1 MSIEVWLLGLSWAH
15 VRCRPVTGVGA
26 CSGCLS
32 RSGDLG
38 CHHTLVWLQGLA
50 AGVCVALEAGDGSWR
65 QWPAGAGCQHVQ
77 LCRPVTS
84 QSLMWALAVG
94 VHMCGCRGHRGRHI
108 GGGQL
113 QGSRLVS
120 RLHAAAAA

>member
-1 MSIEVWLLGLSWAH
+1 MGHAWFWSQYLESRLVSIEVWLLGLSWAH

-32 RSGDLG
+32 SSGDLG

-50 AGVCVALEAGDGSWR
+50 AGMCMALEACDGSWR

-77 LCRPVTS
+77 LCRPVTRVRV
-84 QSLMWALAVG
+84 L
-94 VHMCGCRGHRGRHI
+94 CGP
-108 GGGQL
+108 
-113 QGSRLVS
+113 
-120 RLHAAAAA
+120 